1 MCVFVRRGGGCE
13 ERRGGASG
21 VAGSPPMDSHSPA
34 EPRADGGE
42 RERVVHVACVGAARV
57 CVFARVRAVGAGGL
71 IDSLS
76 DWGGGIAWG
85 D

>member
-1 MCVFVRRGGGCE
+1 MAEAGKRRE
-13 ERRGGASG
+13 GGASG
-21 VAGSPPMDSHSPA
+21 VAGRLPMDLHSPA

-42 RERVVHVACVGAARV
+42 WECGVCVCVHVCV
-57 CVFARVRAVGAGGL
+57 RVRAAGAGGL

-76 DWGGGIAWG
+76 DWGGSTGAAWG